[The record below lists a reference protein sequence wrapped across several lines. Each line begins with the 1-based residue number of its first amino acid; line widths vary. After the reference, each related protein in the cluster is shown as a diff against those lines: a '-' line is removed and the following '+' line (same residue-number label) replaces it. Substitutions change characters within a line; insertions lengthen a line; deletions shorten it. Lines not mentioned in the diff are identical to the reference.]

1 MKNKKIAV
9 YIFIFAI
16 CLTSFSGCKSEYN
29 SNEKSSVDINTTT
42 NVTSNVSTTN
52 IDETS
57 LETETVTE
65 PVTEN
70 KTEKSESTIQ
80 TDNSAI
86 VSQNPDGSFNVLFV
100 NTMCNMTFP
109 ASWAGRVFIEDS
121 IVYSQKCSDYI
132 AERNAGELLTIISN
146 PAEYMSTI
154 IPSSFLLGISNDE
167 YVIAFLPTDCDY
179 DPTITELNEEFSSL
193 HSDLESVIFTAK
205 CDSSSEFSPIDMS
218 IYDSPNMYSNSVSG
232 TWEDGETMYSDIQF
246 SPYIGFRPKDGL
258 FVYAYGLNG
267 ADTLNIK
274 GSYCTNINSENYQW
288 NTDNWGES
296 GLIFIDG
303 CVYSFTY
310 YLSAPQTMNLEKLA
324 GNTYYDLSSKGWV
337 FSSDFQDFDA
347 EYNDN

>member
-1 MKNKKIAV
+1 MKNKKISV
-9 YIFIFAI
+9 YIFTFAI

-29 SNEKSSVDINTTT
+29 SNEKSSADINTTT

-57 LETETVTE
+57 FGTETVTK

-100 NTMCNMTFP
+100 STMCNMAFP
-109 ASWAGRVFIEDS
+109 ANWAGRVFIEDS
-121 IVYSQKCSDYI
+121 VVYSKKCSDYI
-132 AERNAGELLTIISN
+132 AERNAGELLTIMSN

-154 IPSSFLLGISNDE
+154 IPSSFLLGTFSDE

-179 DPTITELNEEFSSL
+179 DTTITELYEEYTSL
-193 HSDLESVIFTAK
+193 NNDVKSVIDTAK
-205 CDSSSEFSPIDMS
+205 CDSSPEFSPIDMS
-218 IYDSPNMYSNSVSG
+218 IYDSPSMYSSSASG
-232 TWEDGETMYSDIQF
+232 LWEDYDNGMQF

-324 GNTYYDLSSKGWV
+324 GNTDDDLSSKGWV